1 MVVNDVT
8 KLTKAVKK
16 LFDKIANLVTKEELQ
31 NYAKKTDIPNTDNFV
46 TKTQLESDLT
56 KYAKKPEDVSITD
69 TELNQ
74 WLEEFIQ

>member
-1 MVVNDVT
+1 MNDVT

-31 NYAKKTDIPNTDNFV
+31 DYAKKTDIPNTDNFV

>member
-1 MVVNDVT
+1 MNDVT
-8 KLTKAVKK
+8 KLTK

>member
-1 MVVNDVT
+1 MNDVT

-69 TELNQ
+69 TELNK
-74 WLEEFIQ
+74 WIEDFIK

>member
-1 MVVNDVT
+1 MNDVT

-31 NYAKKTDIPNTDNFV
+31 SYAKKTDIPNTDNFV

-69 TELNQ
+69 TELNK
-74 WLEEFIQ
+74 WIEDFIK

>member
-1 MVVNDVT
+1 MNDVT
-8 KLTKAVKK
+8 KFTKAVKK

-31 NYAKKTDIPNTDNFV
+31 SYAKKTDIPNTDNFV

>member
-16 LFDKIANLVTKEELQ
+16 LFDKIANLVTKEELE

>member
-1 MVVNDVT
+1 VNDVT

-16 LFDKIANLVTKEELQ
+16 LFDKIANLVTKEELE

>member
-1 MVVNDVT
+1 MNDVT

-31 NYAKKTDIPNTDNFV
+31 SYAKKTDIPNTDNFV

-56 KYAKKPEDVSITD
+56 KYAKKPEDID
-69 TELNQ
+69 IMDPQLKAFI
-74 WLEEFIQ
+74 EEVIKE

>member
-1 MVVNDVT
+1 MNDVT

-16 LFDKIANLVTKEELQ
+16 LFDKIANLVTKEELH

>member
-1 MVVNDVT
+1 MNDVT

-46 TKTQLESDLT
+46 TKIQLESDLT

>member
-1 MVVNDVT
+1 MNDVT

-16 LFDKIANLVTKEELQ
+16 LFDKIENLVTKEELQ

>member
-1 MVVNDVT
+1 MNDVT

>member
-1 MVVNDVT
+1 MNDVN

-31 NYAKKTDIPNTDNFV
+31 SYAKKTDIPNTDNFV

>member
-1 MVVNDVT
+1 MNDVT

-16 LFDKIANLVTKEELQ
+16 LFDKIA
-31 NYAKKTDIPNTDNFV
+31 NFV

-69 TELNQ
+69 AELNQ

>member
-1 MVVNDVT
+1 MNDVT

-16 LFDKIANLVTKEELQ
+16 
-31 NYAKKTDIPNTDNFV
+31 YAKKTDIPNTDNFV

>member
-1 MVVNDVT
+1 MNDVT

-31 NYAKKTDIPNTDNFV
+31 DYAKKTDIPNTDNFV

-69 TELNQ
+69 AELNQ

>member
-1 MVVNDVT
+1 MNDVT

-31 NYAKKTDIPNTDNFV
+31 SYAKKTDIPNTDNFV

-74 WLEEFIQ
+74 WLRKA

>member
-1 MVVNDVT
+1 VNDVT

-31 NYAKKTDIPNTDNFV
+31 DYAKKTDIPNTDNFV

>member
-1 MVVNDVT
+1 MNDVT
-8 KLTKAVKK
+8 KLTKGVKK
-16 LFDKIANLVTKEELQ
+16 VFDKIANLVTKEELQ
-31 NYAKKTDIPNTDNFV
+31 SYAKKTDIPNTDNFV

>member
-1 MVVNDVT
+1 MNDVT

-46 TKTQLESDLT
+46 TKKQLESDLT

>member
-1 MVVNDVT
+1 MNDVT

-74 WLEEFIQ
+74 WLEEFI

>member
-1 MVVNDVT
+1 VNDVT

>member
-1 MVVNDVT
+1 MNDVT

-16 LFDKIANLVTKEELQ
+16 LFDRIANLVTKEELQ

>member
-1 MVVNDVT
+1 MNDVT

-31 NYAKKTDIPNTDNFV
+31 NYAKKTDITNTDNFV
-46 TKTQLESDLT
+46 TKKQLESDLT

>member
-1 MVVNDVT
+1 MNDVT

-31 NYAKKTDIPNTDNFV
+31 SYAKKTDIPNTDNFV

-56 KYAKKPEDVSITD
+56 NYEKKPEDVSITD

>member
-1 MVVNDVT
+1 MNDVT

-16 LFDKIANLVTKEELQ
+16 LFYKIANLVTKEELQ

>member
-1 MVVNDVT
+1 MNDVT

-69 TELNQ
+69 AELNQ

>member
-1 MVVNDVT
+1 MNDVT

-31 NYAKKTDIPNTDNFV
+31 SYAKKTDIPNTDNFV

-69 TELNQ
+69 AELKQ

>member
-1 MVVNDVT
+1 MNDVT

-16 LFDKIANLVTKEELQ
+16 LFDKIANLVTKEELE

-69 TELNQ
+69 TEINQ